1 MTLKP
6 YSKNPQA
13 RDRIGGDML
22 SSQLRLPEAMTE
34 AQYPRV
40 MAKAQ
45 YPTVMAEA
53 QYPTVMAEAQLGTQR
68 TRSAMTS
75 QHDRP
80 QSKDLPFPKN
90 ENTYIVINLHL
101 EMWP

>member
-6 YSKNPQA
+6 YSKNPQD

-22 SSQLRLPEAMTE
+22 GSQLRLPEAMTE

-40 MAKAQ
+40 MEE
-45 YPTVMAEA
+45 V
-53 QYPTVMAEAQLGTQR
+53 QLGTQR

-80 QSKDLPFPKN
+80 QNKDLPFPQKG
-90 ENTYIVINLHL
+90 EYVY
-101 EMWP
+101 

>member
-1 MTLKP
+1 MILKP
-6 YSKNPQA
+6 CSKNPRA
-13 RDRIGGDML
+13 RDRIGGDTL
-22 SSQLRLPEAMTE
+22 SSQLRLQEALT
-34 AQYPRV
+34 
-40 MAKAQ
+40 
-45 YPTVMAEA
+45 EA

-80 QSKDLPFPKN
+80 LSKDLPFPQKH
-90 ENTYIVINLHL
+90 EYVYCDNLQL